1 MAKPSAMTVPWDFA
15 GTMRS
20 VAPGAR
26 SNSPSLRHVPILC
39 AWSAV
44 NSTFFPSET
53 ISNAVEDPGL
63 PPQLYGTRPMSP
75 YRPFSFTGSG

>member
-1 MAKPSAMTVPWDFA
+1 MPLVCM
-15 GTMRS
+15 MLRS
-20 VAPGAR
+20 SVK
-26 SNSPSLRHVPILC
+26 SFF
-39 AWSAV
+39 
-44 NSTFFPSET
+44 FFPSET